1 MYFLNISMEHLLLFT
16 VLSTGDAGMNKADKV
31 LVSQSLYSNRIEG
44 KKSLL
49 INKLYNG
56 YMVCTVEN

>member
-1 MYFLNISMEHLLLFT
+1 MEHLLLFT